1 MTRTMEPVKL
11 YVLLLLLWVLLNAAV
26 TPGILIVGAL
36 VAGVITYFFRDGL
49 SFLSGLRLTP
59 AALGATVIYVL
70 YFLKELVIAN
80 LQMASI
86 VLKPSLPIDPAI
98 VKVRTKLTHPV
109 ARLLLAN
116 SITLTPGTL
125 SVEIKGEYL
134 YVHWVRAAGTDIE
147 TATQDIAAG
156 FERYLEVMYG

>member
-1 MTRTMEPVKL
+1 MTRTLEPVKL
-11 YVLLLLLWVLLNAAV
+11 FAVLLLIWVLLNNAV
-26 TPGILIVGAL
+26 NPAILITGAL
-36 VAGVITYFFRDGL
+36 AAGVITWFFRSGL
-49 SFLSGLRLTP
+49 SFLSGLNLTP
-59 AALGATVIYVL
+59 AGLTATVLYIL
-70 YFLKELVIAN
+70 YFFKELVLAN

-98 VKVRTKLTHPV
+98 VKVRTTLTHPV

-125 SVEIKGEYL
+125 TVEIHGEWL
-134 YVHWVRAAGTDIE
+134 YIHWVRAAGTDVE
-147 TATQDIAAG
+147 TATREIAAG